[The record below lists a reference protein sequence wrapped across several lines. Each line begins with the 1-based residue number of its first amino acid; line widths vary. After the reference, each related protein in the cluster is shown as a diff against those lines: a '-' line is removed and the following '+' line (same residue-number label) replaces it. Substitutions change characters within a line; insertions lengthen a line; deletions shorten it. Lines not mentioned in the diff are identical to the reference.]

1 MCTQS
6 CPTLWDPMDCS
17 TLGSSLHEIF
27 QAQILEWAA
36 ISYSKGS
43 SQPLHYTGS
52 QNISEKYWGRIWQP
66 AN

>member
-17 TLGSSLHEIF
+17 TLGSSLYEIF
-27 QAQILEWAA
+27 QARILEWAA
-36 ISYSKGS
+36 ISYSKGL
-43 SQPLHYTGS
+43 SQPLHHTGS
-52 QNISEKYWGRIWQP
+52 QKISEKYWGRIWQP